1 MIGNSPA
8 SDIRPAR
15 EVGLGAVF
23 IPNAYTWALEHA
35 EIDLSDDGVLYL
47 QRFSQLLDHF

>member
-23 IPNAYTWALEHA
+23 IPNAYTWALEHD
-35 EIDLSDDGVLYL
+35 EIDPDDHGVLHL
-47 QRFSQLLDHF
+47 RSFAQLLEHF